1 MSARITT
8 IGQLLEK
15 YYGPHMVNKV
25 NAPVISSTTG
35 VLNVVFGAQAFSQLN
50 MEGNVFALL
59 PKLPW
64 DHTGYRAITADAGST
79 AGGGVAENGTIPD
92 TIKPTFAEVTPTV
105 KQVTHTFDVS
115 YLHEGRVK
123 KGDDAIGDMEF
134 LRGYFATLHAKRIN
148 EQLLVDADT
157 LAGLKFESID
167 RVTFSAAA
175 QAALGYTAGDDDIY
189 GIDRGANSWADA
201 QVSHN
206 SGVDRDLTDQL
217 IRDMLFGLLE
227 PAGARTN
234 LIITGSDT
242 KSRIYGLYENQIR
255 YPGVLQKGELVKIG
269 VNGVETEEGIGFGVR
284 IAMVYG
290 IPLFISQAVT
300 QDTIS
305 RIYLLDTTTNDE
317 TGVPRLF
324 MSLLYPTLYFESGMS
339 ASSPDPFAINRFG
352 TQGLYFTSG
361 ELICTFFAAQ
371 GSIRDLK

>member
-1 MSARITT
+1 MTARITT
-8 IGQLLEK
+8 IGQLLER
-15 YYGPHMVNKV
+15 YYGPQMVQKV
-25 NAPVISSTTG
+25 NAPVLSSTTG
-35 VLNVVFGAQAFSQLN
+35 VFNAVFGAQAFSQLN
-50 MEGNVFALL
+50 SEANVFALM

-92 TIKPTFAEVTPTV
+92 TIKPTFAEITPTL

-115 YLHEGRVK
+115 YMHEGRVN

-148 EQLLVDADT
+148 EMLCVDADT
-157 LAGLKFESID
+157 LAGLNFESLD

-189 GIDRGANSWADA
+189 GIDRGNNSWADA
-201 QVSHN
+201 VVDHN
-206 SGVDRDLTDQL
+206 SGVDRTLTDQL
-217 IRDMLFGLLE
+217 IRDTLSTIETNG
-227 PAGARTN
+227 GRTN
-234 LIITGSDT
+234 IILTGNDT
-242 KSRIYGLYENQIR
+242 KWRIYGLYENQIR
-255 YPGVLQKGELVKIG
+255 YPGVLQKDSQVRVGI
-269 VNGVETEEGIGFGVR
+269 NGVETEEGLGFGMRV
-284 IAMVYG
+284 ATVYG
-290 IPLFISQAVT
+290 IPLFVSQAIT

-305 RIYLLDTTTNDE
+305 RIYLLDTTIQEN

-339 ASSPDPFAINRFG
+339 ASNPDPFSINRFG
-352 TQGLYFTSG
+352 TQGLYYTSG
-361 ELICTFFAAQ
+361 ELICTFFKSQ